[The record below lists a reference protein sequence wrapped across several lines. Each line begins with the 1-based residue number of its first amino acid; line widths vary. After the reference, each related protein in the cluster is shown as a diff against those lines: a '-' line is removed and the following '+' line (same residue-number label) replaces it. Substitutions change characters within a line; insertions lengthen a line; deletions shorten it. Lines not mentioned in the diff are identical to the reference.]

1 MIFTPNIEIE
11 ARVITDILMEP
22 DVIPDIRTKV
32 HREMFTDPNLRGI
45 WEKALVAWDNGSP
58 LDYSTIMEI
67 PDPDLRYQL
76 QSYITS
82 SGTTPGARNNAMSLR
97 NLTLQRLATSFIG
110 KLGRMCSDGETD
122 PSSLIT
128 AIEGFRKEVEGY
140 HASRHSVTIQEAV
153 ETLEAQIE
161 AVRKARE
168 ADRSPYVKTGFT
180 LLDHHFR
187 GGLRGGNVMVLAA
200 RPGVGKTAVTL
211 ALIRSVMEQGLKAKL
226 YSLEMPAT
234 EIAERFMFSLGGLDM
249 WSTRTGELDRDAFDN
264 AVDKVKG
271 WGLTIEDSL
280 SNIGDIVSDAAILH
294 QRGEVDVIFID
305 HLRLLRTGD
314 PKLDSNIYAR
324 TCEITRQVKGLALK
338 SMLPVVYCC
347 QLNRDSPRLDKDP
360 DLQDLRDSGSIEEDA
375 DKVVFLRRLKPVSA
389 GDPVRLKMIIGKNRQ
404 GGGAYESV
412 WLYPDKT
419 YTTFTETEAD
429 MPEAAAEPYVD
440 PVDKAAEELFEK

>member
-11 ARVITDILMEP
+11 SRVITDILAEP
-22 DVIPDIRTKV
+22 DVIPDIRALI
-32 HREMFTDPNLRGI
+32 RSDMFTDPNLRGI
-45 WEKALVAWDNGSP
+45 WDKALVAWDNGSP

-76 QSYITS
+76 QSYILEAGS
-82 SGTTPGARNNAMSLR
+82 RGAHNNAVSLR
-97 NLTLQRLATSFIG
+97 NLTLHRLATSFIG
-110 KLGRMCSDGETD
+110 KLGKMCSDGETD

-128 AIEGFRKEVEGY
+128 AIDGFRRDVESY

-153 ETLEAQIE
+153 EALEGQIE

-168 ADRSPYVKTGFT
+168 ADRSPYIKTGFT

-211 ALIRSVMEQGLKAKL
+211 ALIRSVMEQGLRAKL

-249 WSTRTGELDRDAFDN
+249 WSTRTGELDRAAFAS
-264 AVDKVKG
+264 AVDRVRD

-294 QRGEVDVIFID
+294 QRGEVDVIFVD

-375 DKVVFLRRLKPVSA
+375 DKVVFLRRLKAKSD
-389 GDPVRLKMIIGKNRQ
+389 GEPVRLKMIIGKNRQ

-419 YTTFTETEAD
+419 YSNFTETEAD

>member
-22 DVIPDIRTKV
+22 DVIPDIRTKI
-32 HREMFTDPNLRGI
+32 RTDMFTDPNLRGI

-67 PDPDLRYQL
+67 PDPDLRYRL
-76 QSYITS
+76 QSYIAS
-82 SGTTPGARNNAMSLR
+82 SGSSSGARNNATSLR

-110 KLGRMCSDGETD
+110 KLGRMCSEGETD
-122 PSSLIT
+122 PSSLIA
-128 AIEGFRKEVEGY
+128 AIDGFRRDVESY

-153 ETLEAQIE
+153 GALEAQIE
-161 AVRKARE
+161 DVRKARE
-168 ADRSPYVKTGFT
+168 ADRSPYVRTGFT

-211 ALIRSVMEQGLKAKL
+211 ALIRSVMGQGLRAKL

-234 EIAERFMFSLGGLDM
+234 EIAERFMYSLGGLDM
-249 WSTRTGELDRDAFDN
+249 WSTRTGELDKEAFGN
-264 AVDKVKG
+264 AVEQVKG

-294 QRGEVDVIFID
+294 QRGEVDVIFVD

-324 TCEITRQVKGLALK
+324 TCEITRQMKGLALK

-375 DKVVFLRRLKPVSA
+375 DKVVFLRRLKAKSE
-389 GDPVRLKMIIGKNRQ
+389 GEPVRLKMIIGKNRQ

-419 YTTFTETEAD
+419 YSNFTETEAD

>member
-11 ARVITDILMEP
+11 ARVITDILAEP
-22 DVIPDIRTKV
+22 DVIPDIRALI
-32 HREMFTDPNLRGI
+32 RADMFTDPNLRGI
-45 WEKALVAWDNGSP
+45 WDKALVAWDNGSP

-76 QSYITS
+76 QSYILEAGS
-82 SGTTPGARNNAMSLR
+82 RGAHNNAMSLR
-97 NLTLQRLATSFIG
+97 NLTLHRLATSFIG

-122 PSSLIT
+122 PSALIT
-128 AIEGFRKEVEGY
+128 AIDGFRRDVESY

-153 ETLEAQIE
+153 EALEGQIE

-168 ADRSPYVKTGFT
+168 ADRSPYIKTGFT

-211 ALIRSVMEQGLKAKL
+211 ALIRSVMEQGLRAKL

-249 WSTRTGELDRDAFDN
+249 WSTRTGELDRAAFAS
-264 AVDKVKG
+264 AVDRVRD

-294 QRGEVDVIFID
+294 QRGEVDVIFVD

-375 DKVVFLRRLKPVSA
+375 DKVVFLRRFKA
-389 GDPVRLKMIIGKNRQ
+389 KQGEPVRLKMIIGKNRQ

-412 WLYPDKT
+412 YLYPDKT

>member
-1 MIFTPNIEIE
+1 
-11 ARVITDILMEP
+11 ME
-22 DVIPDIRTKV
+22 
-32 HREMFTDPNLRGI
+32 GC
-45 WEKALVAWDNGSP
+45 
-58 LDYSTIMEI
+58 
-67 PDPDLRYQL
+67 
-76 QSYITS
+76 
-82 SGTTPGARNNAMSLR
+82 SG
-97 NLTLQRLATSFIG
+97 
-110 KLGRMCSDGETD
+110 
-122 PSSLIT
+122 
-128 AIEGFRKEVEGY
+128 
-140 HASRHSVTIQEAV
+140 SRHSVTIQEAV
-153 ETLEAQIE
+153 ETLEGQIE

-211 ALIRSVMEQGLKAKL
+211 ALIRSVMEQGLRAKL

-375 DKVVFLRRLKPVSA
+375 DKVVFLRRFK
-389 GDPVRLKMIIGKNRQ
+389 GEPVRLKMIIGKNRQ

-429 MPEAAAEPYVD
+429 MPEEAAAPYVD
-440 PVDKAAEELFEK
+440 PVDKAAEELFER

>member
-1 MIFTPNIEIE
+1 M
-11 ARVITDILMEP
+11 TDLTFEWQIDEFL
-22 DVIPDIRTKV
+22 IYCHSKQ
-32 HREMFTDPNLRGI
+32 LRP
-45 WEKALVAWDNGSP
+45 K
-58 LDYSTIMEI
+58 TT
-67 PDPDLRYQL
+67 
-76 QSYITS
+76 QSYEQALRLF
-82 SGTTPGARNNAMSLR
+82 ARW
-97 NLTLQRLATSFIG
+97 
-110 KLGRMCSDGETD
+110 CE
-122 PSSLIT
+122 
-128 AIEGFRKEVEGY
+128 EE
-140 HASRHSVTIQEAV
+140 RHI
-153 ETLEAQIE
+153 
-161 AVRKARE
+161 
-168 ADRSPYVKTGFT
+168 
-180 LLDHHFR
+180 
-187 GGLRGGNVMVLAA
+187 
-200 RPGVGKTAVTL
+200 
-211 ALIRSVMEQGLKAKL
+211 
-226 YSLEMPAT
+226 
-234 EIAERFMFSLGGLDM
+234 
-249 WSTRTGELDRDAFDN
+249 N

-375 DKVVFLRRLKPVSA
+375 DKVVFLRRFKSVSA

>member
-22 DVIPDIRTKV
+22 DVIPDIRTKI
-32 HREMFTDPNLRGI
+32 RTDMFTDPNLRGI

-67 PDPDLRYQL
+67 PDAALRYQL
-76 QSYITS
+76 QSYIVS
-82 SGTTPGARNNAMSLR
+82 SGSSSGARNNAESLR
-97 NLTLQRLATSFIG
+97 NLTLHRLGTSFIG
-110 KLGRMCSDGETD
+110 KLGRMCSEGETD

-128 AIEGFRKEVEGY
+128 AIDGFRRDVESY

-153 ETLEAQIE
+153 GALEAQIE

-168 ADRSPYVKTGFT
+168 ADRSPYVRTGFT

-211 ALIRSVMEQGLKAKL
+211 ALIRSVMEQGLRAKL

-234 EIAERFMFSLGGLDM
+234 EIAERFMYSLGGLDM
-249 WSTRTGELDRDAFDN
+249 WTTRTGELDREAFGN
-264 AVDKVKG
+264 AVEKVRG

-280 SNIGDIVSDAAILH
+280 STIGDIVSDAAILR
-294 QRGEVDVIFID
+294 QGGEADVIFID

-324 TCEITRQVKGLALK
+324 TCEITRQIKALALK
-338 SMLPVVYCC
+338 SLIPVVYCC

-375 DKVVFLRRLKPVSA
+375 DKVVFLRRLRQQSE

-419 YTTFTETEAD
+419 YTTFVETEAD
-429 MPEAAAEPYVD
+429 MPENAAAPYID
-440 PVDKAAEELFEK
+440 PVDKAVEELYER

>member
-22 DVIPDIRTKV
+22 DVIPDIRTKI
-32 HREMFTDPNLRGI
+32 RTDMFTDPNLRGI

-67 PDPDLRYQL
+67 PDPDLRYRL
-76 QSYITS
+76 QSYIAS
-82 SGTTPGARNNAMSLR
+82 SGSSSGARNNATSLR

-110 KLGRMCSDGETD
+110 KLGRMCSEGETD
-122 PSSLIT
+122 PSSLIA
-128 AIEGFRKEVEGY
+128 AIDGFRRDVESY

-153 ETLEAQIE
+153 GALEAQIE
-161 AVRKARE
+161 DVRKARE
-168 ADRSPYVKTGFT
+168 ADRSPYVRTGFT

-211 ALIRSVMEQGLKAKL
+211 ALIRSVMGQGLRAKL

-234 EIAERFMFSLGGLDM
+234 EIAERFMYSLGGLDM
-249 WSTRTGELDRDAFDN
+249 WSTRTGELDKEALGN
-264 AVDKVKG
+264 AVEQVKG

-280 SNIGDIVSDAAILH
+280 STIGDIVSDAAILH
-294 QRGEVDVIFID
+294 QRGEADVIFID

-324 TCEITRQVKGLALK
+324 TCEITRQIKALALK
-338 SMLPVVYCC
+338 SLIPVVYCC

-375 DKVVFLRRLKPVSA
+375 DKVVFLRRLRQQSE

-419 YTTFTETEAD
+419 YTTFMETEAD
-429 MPEAAAEPYVD
+429 MPEAAAEPYED
-440 PVDKAAEELFEK
+440 PVDKAVEELYER

>member
-1 MIFTPNIEIE
+1 MSKETARIGIE
-11 ARVITDILMEP
+11 AKVVTEALLSPET
-22 DVIPDIRTKV
+22 IPDMRRTV
-32 HREMFTDPNLRGI
+32 TAGMFSSPILKGMWGKI
-45 WEKALVAWDNGSP
+45 LEAWDDGAP
-58 LDYSTIMEI
+58 LDEMAIMEVGDRDI
-67 PDPDLRYQL
+67 RLAL
-76 QSYITS
+76 QSAITS
-82 SGTTPGARNNAMSLR
+82 GGEAGGSARVLR
-97 NLTLQRLATSFIG
+97 ATHLRTQALALAATLTRMADGMPEASDLAVEARRF
-110 KLGRMCSDGETD
+110 LGD
-122 PSSLIT
+122 
-128 AIEGFRKEVEGY
+128 VEGCSG
-140 HASRHSVTIQEAV
+140 SRHSVTIQEAV
-153 ETLEAQIE
+153 ETLEGQIE

-168 ADRSPYVKTGFT
+168 ADRSPYVRTGFT

-211 ALIRSVMEQGLKAKL
+211 ALIRSVMEQGLRAKL

-375 DKVVFLRRLKPVSA
+375 DKVVFLRRFNPISA

-429 MPEAAAEPYVD
+429 MPEEAAAPYVD
-440 PVDKAAEELFEK
+440 PVDKAAEELFER